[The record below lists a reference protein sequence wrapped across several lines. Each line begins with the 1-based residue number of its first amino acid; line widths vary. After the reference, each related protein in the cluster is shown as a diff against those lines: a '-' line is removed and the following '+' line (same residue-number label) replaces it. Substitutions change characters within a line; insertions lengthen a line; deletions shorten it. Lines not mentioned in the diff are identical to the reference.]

1 MSDLTALTAA
11 VDQSV
16 LSTAKLVAEV
26 ATLTAAN
33 TTLTTT
39 NADLVTK
46 STADDAKIAELTAKL
61 VAGEATVPK

>member
-1 MSDLTALTAA
+1 MSDLTALTTA

-26 ATLTAAN
+26 ATLTVA
-33 TTLTTT
+33 

-46 STADDAKIAELTAKL
+46 STADDARIAELTAKL
-61 VAGEATVPK
+61 VAAETTVLK